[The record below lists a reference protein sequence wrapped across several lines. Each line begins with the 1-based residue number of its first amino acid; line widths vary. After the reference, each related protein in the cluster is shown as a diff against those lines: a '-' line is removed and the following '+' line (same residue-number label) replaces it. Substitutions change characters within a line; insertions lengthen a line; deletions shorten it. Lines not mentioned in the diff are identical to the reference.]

1 MLALLVEATLK
12 GSLILALA
20 AVVTGLWRGSSAAL
34 RHLVWGIA
42 LGSAAILPLAARL
55 LPAWKVSVPA
65 GIAANLPPL
74 PAATVEPRRLVSQP
88 AAPQPTGPG
97 LATASSPSTPSVA
110 AGEPESSPVSLTAA
124 LTLGWALLTA
134 LLLARFLVGIVRMA
148 RLTRRAAPVNLDSW
162 PLLLAEAARLA
173 GVARPVRLLASQETT
188 VPLTWGLARPV
199 VLLPPD
205 HEEWSDERRRAVLI
219 HELAHVARWD
229 YATQFATQICC
240 ALYWFNPLIW
250 LAARGLRQERER
262 ACDDRVLG
270 AGTRASTYA
279 GELLEIARSSL
290 GVRAPGPALAM
301 ARRSELEGRLLA
313 ILNPRVHREGPRPRA
328 AFLFG
333 VGALL
338 LTLPLAAFR
347 LASEPPRPEPR
358 PTSGSLAHS
367 SDAPTHAPAQ
377 LSGKA
382 PNPAQSPAPQT
393 SSPGAAGPLLLP
405 VPVACD
411 KRTGKSDHSHSSSNW
426 SDSGNKTWRVSWSGD
441 GCSVDLVARGD
452 VKFNADFSDVAEISS
467 GGYLEI
473 TVREGQSTRRL
484 EFRSQGGSLRR
495 TYTIDGNSA
504 PFDDA
509 ARAWFAGFLIELDR
523 HTGFAVESR
532 FPALLAKGVSAVL
545 DEIDQISSDY
555 VRGLYYRKLFTS
567 AKLSS
572 SEVRRAAKTA
582 GATMES
588 DYELGRVLAS
598 LAEQYSLADA
608 EVRTAFIEAAGTLE
622 SDYERAQLLLVVI
635 TKGSVTPEAGRT
647 IVRLAGG
654 MSSDY
659 EKARVLMALGG
670 SRLVDPKTA
679 GPDYLDVVVGMK
691 SDYERGRVL
700 KLILGS
706 GQLSRESL
714 LRVLDVT
721 QSFES
726 DYEAANVLIEL
737 ATRNPVDGDVRDAY
751 LKAADRLRSDYESQR
766 AKAALRRS

>member
-1 MLALLVEATLK
+1 MLALLLEATLK

-20 AVVTGLWRGSSAAL
+20 AVVTSRLRGSSAAL

-55 LPAWKVSVPA
+55 LPAWNVSVPA
-65 GIAANLPPL
+65 DIAANLSPL
-74 PAATVEPRRLVSQP
+74 PVATVEPRPASQP
-88 AAPQPTGPG
+88 AVPPPTGSS
-97 LATASSPSTPSVA
+97 LAGDASQGTSVA
-110 AGEPESSPVSLTAA
+110 DRGNPPPSPLSLTAA
-124 LTLGWALLTA
+124 LTLGWALVTV
-134 LLLARFLVGIVRMA
+134 LLLARLLVGIARMS
-148 RLTRRAAPVNLDSW
+148 RLTRRATPVNRDSW
-162 PLLLAEAARLA
+162 PARLAEAAHRS
-173 GVARPVRLLASQETT
+173 GVARRVRLLASEETT
-188 VPLTWGLARPV
+188 VPLTWGLARSV

-205 HEEWSDERRRAVLI
+205 NEEWSDERRRAVLI

-229 YATQFATQICC
+229 YASQLATQICC

-250 LAARGLRQERER
+250 LAARALRQERER
-262 ACDDRVLG
+262 ACDDRVLA
-270 AGTRASTYA
+270 AGTRASAYA
-279 GELLEIARSSL
+279 GELLEIARNSL
-290 GVRAPGPALAM
+290 GAGAPGPALAM

-313 ILNPRVHREGPRPRA
+313 ILNPGVHREGPRARA

-333 VGALL
+333 AGALL

-347 LASEPPRPEPR
+347 VASEPPSPAPR
-358 PTSGSLAHS
+358 PTSAPLAPR
-367 SDAPTHAPAQ
+367 SDGQTRLSVRPA
-377 LSGKA
+377 G
-382 PNPAQSPAPQT
+382 PNPALAADPRTPSPSAA
-393 SSPGAAGPLLLP
+393 SPPPLA
-405 VPVACD
+405 VPLACD

-426 SDSGNKTWRVSWSGD
+426 SDSGSKTWRVSWSGN
-441 GCSVDLVARGD
+441 GCSVDLVAKGD
-452 VKFNADFSDVAEISS
+452 VKFNADFSDVTEISS

-473 TVREGQSTRRL
+473 TIREGESTRRL
-484 EFRSQGGSLRR
+484 EFRSQGGNLRR
-495 TYTIDGNSA
+495 TYTVDGNLV

-509 ARAWFAGFLIELDR
+509 ARAWFAGFLVELDR

-532 FPALLAKGVSAVL
+532 FPALLARGVSAVL

-555 VRGLYYRKLFTS
+555 VRGLYYHKLFTS

-670 SRLVDPKTA
+670 SRLIDPKTA
-679 GPDYLDVVVGMK
+679 GPDYLEVVVGMK

-721 QSFES
+721 QSMES

-737 ATRNPVDGDVRDAY
+737 ATRNQVDGVVRDAY
-751 LKAADRLRSDYESQR
+751 LKAADRLKSDYESQR
-766 AKAALRRS
+766 ARAALVRS

>member
-1 MLALLVEATLK
+1 MLALLIEATLK

-20 AVVTGLWRGSSAAL
+20 AVVTSLLRGSSAAL

-55 LPAWKVSVPA
+55 LPAWNVSVPA
-65 GIAANLPPL
+65 DIAANLSRL
-74 PAATVEPRRLVSQP
+74 PVATVEPRPASQP
-88 AAPQPTGPG
+88 AAPRPTGSSLPIAASQG
-97 LATASSPSTPSVA
+97 TSLADRGNPPPSPL
-110 AGEPESSPVSLTAA
+110 SLTAA
-124 LTLGWALLTA
+124 LTLGWALVTV
-134 LLLARFLVGIVRMA
+134 LLLARLLFGIDRMA
-148 RLTRRAAPVNLDSW
+148 RLTRRATPVNRDSW
-162 PLLLAEAARLA
+162 PARLAEAARLS
-173 GVARPVRLLASQETT
+173 GVARRVRLLASEETT
-188 VPLTWGLARPV
+188 VPLTWGLAHSV

-205 HEEWSDERRRAVLI
+205 NEEWSDERRRAVLI

-229 YATQFATQICC
+229 YASQLATQICC

-250 LAARGLRQERER
+250 LAARALRHERER
-262 ACDDRVLG
+262 ACDDRVLA
-270 AGTRASTYA
+270 AGTRASAYA
-279 GELLEIARSSL
+279 GELLEIARNSL
-290 GVRAPGPALAM
+290 GAGAPGPALAM

-313 ILNPRVHREGPRPRA
+313 ILNPRVHREGPRARA

-333 VGALL
+333 AGALL

-347 LASEPPRPEPR
+347 VASEPPSPAPR
-358 PTSGSLAHS
+358 PTSAPLAPR
-367 SDAPTHAPAQ
+367 SDGQTRLSVKPA
-377 LSGKA
+377 G
-382 PNPAQSPAPQT
+382 PNPALAPASRT
-393 SSPGAAGPLLLP
+393 SSPGAESSPLT
-405 VPVACD
+405 VPLACD
-411 KRTGKSDHSHSSSNW
+411 RRTVKSDHSHSSANW
-426 SDSGNKTWRVSWSGD
+426 SDSGSKTWRVSWSGD
-441 GCSVDLVARGD
+441 GCSVDLVAKGD
-452 VKFNADFSDVAEISS
+452 VKFNVDFSDVTEISS

-473 TVREGQSTRRL
+473 TIREGESTRRL
-484 EFRSQGGSLRR
+484 EFRSQGGNLRR
-495 TYTIDGNSA
+495 TYTVDGSPV

-509 ARAWFAGFLIELDR
+509 ARAWFAGFLVELDR

-545 DEIDQISSDY
+545 DEIDQIASDY

-679 GPDYLDVVVGMK
+679 GPEYLDVVVGMK

-721 QSFES
+721 QSMES

-737 ATRNPVDGDVRDAY
+737 ATRNQVDGVVRDAY
-751 LKAADRLRSDYESQR
+751 LKAADHLKSDYESQR
-766 AKAALRRS
+766 ARAALVRS